1 MRFDAQQLGTMFKSH
16 CLVSNRIRHDQLNP
30 PHGLSVTYAIQRQRS
45 PCRSGWSIEATKPTQ
60 HQPKAKTPIRLLLLQ
75 EEQQTLILTI
85 GIERLAMI
93 GRESTGL
100 STVRPA
106 IKVR

>member
-1 MRFDAQQLGTMFKSH
+1 MLKNHRPANNPIKQ
-16 CLVSNRIRHDQLNP
+16 DQRNP
-30 PHGLSVTYAIQRQRS
+30 PPGLNVMYAIQRQRS
-45 PCRSGWSIEATKPTQ
+45 PCRSGWFIEATKPTQ
-60 HQPKAKTPIRLLLLQ
+60 HQPKPEKATQFSQGNNTPIQLRTRQGMGREL
-75 EEQQTLILTI
+75 TPTI
-85 GIERLAMI
+85 GINRLAMI